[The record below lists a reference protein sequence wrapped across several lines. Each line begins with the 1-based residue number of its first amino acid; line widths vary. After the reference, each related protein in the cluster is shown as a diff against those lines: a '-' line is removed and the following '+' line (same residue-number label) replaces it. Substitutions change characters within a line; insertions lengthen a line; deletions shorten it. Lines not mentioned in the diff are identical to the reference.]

1 MKAGLQLYNF
11 RNELAADFKG
21 ALREI
26 AKIGFDGVE
35 FAVNYGGME
44 PDEIAAFLK
53 ELKLEC
59 AGAMFKA
66 DDIRDASNKV
76 YDYARAL
83 NSPAVTHSLSTD
95 FAAEYETVRA
105 NLEAAGKAAWQNG
118 FVFAYHNHWREFEL
132 KDGVPAMDVILD
144 NTDPVNVFME
154 ADVCWLTRGGMDPAA
169 WIRKYGSR
177 IRQIHMKDIVVPDD
191 PNTTAEL
198 GKGIVDLEAAAKAA
212 HEIADC
218 RWLIYEQD
226 YTSDPFK
233 SAEESLKYLR
243 KLL

>member
-44 PDEIAAFLK
+44 PEEIASFLK

-66 DDIRDASNKV
+66 DEIRDPASKV

-83 NSPAVTHSLSTD
+83 NTPAVTHSLSTD
-95 FAAEYETVRA
+95 FVAEYETIREQ
-105 NLEAAGKAAWQNG
+105 LEAAGKAAWQNG

-132 KDGVPAMDVILD
+132 KDGTPVMEVFLD

-154 ADVCWLTRGGMDPAA
+154 ADICWLTRGGMDPAA
-169 WIRKYGSR
+169 FIRKYGSR
-177 IRQIHMKDIVVPDD
+177 IRQVHVKDILVADD
-191 PNTTAEL
+191 PKTTTEL
-198 GKGIVDLEAAAKAA
+198 GKGIVDVASAVKAA
-212 HEIADC
+212 HEITDC

-226 YTSDPFK
+226 TTADPFK
-233 SAEESLKYLR
+233 SAAESLQVLR
-243 KLL
+243 KLI

>member
-44 PDEIAAFLK
+44 PEEIASFLK

-66 DDIRDASNKV
+66 DEIRDPASKV

-83 NSPAVTHSLSTD
+83 NPPAVTHSLSTD
-95 FAAEYETVRA
+95 FVAEYETIRA
-105 NLEAAGKAAWQNG
+105 QLEAAGRAAWQNG

-132 KDGVPAMDVILD
+132 KDGIPVMEVFLD

-154 ADVCWLTRGGMDPAA
+154 ADICWLTRGGMDPAA
-169 WIRKYGSR
+169 FIRKYGSR
-177 IRQIHMKDIVVPDD
+177 IRQVHVKDIRVADD
-191 PNTTAEL
+191 PQTTTEL
-198 GKGIVDLEAAAKAA
+198 GKGIVDVASAVKAA

-226 YTSDPFK
+226 NTADPFK
-233 SAEESLKYLR
+233 SAAESLQVLR
-243 KLL
+243 KLI